1 MAFPADR
8 GPNRRPGGRVTAA
21 PFLRTG
27 IRAAAAAALLGGVSV
42 AAATSFYVSPTG
54 TSSTALGTGTITN
67 PWSLQT
73 ALSGPAAVHP
83 GDTIWLR
90 GGTYSGIFNSYLN
103 GTSAAPIIVRQYPGE
118 RAKLDG
124 GAANTP
130 TLLTVW
136 GSYTWFWGFE
146 ITSSSTDRVSL
157 QTGPSPSDLNR
168 PHTAIQNA
176 QNAGSGV
183 GIKIINMVIHNCG
196 QGIGLWQDAANS
208 EAYGNLIYY
217 NGWNAS
223 GRSWGHGIY
232 SQNVAPSRRT
242 VRDN

>member
-1 MAFPADR
+1 MSVFRRVRVSESVRLPRLDR
-8 GPNRRPGGRVTAA
+8 VVLLLVAV
-21 PFLRTG
+21 L
-27 IRAAAAAALLGGVSV
+27 ALIGATEVS
-42 AAATSFYVSPTG
+42 AIDFFVSPTG
-54 TSSTALGTGTITN
+54 TTSTALGTGTITN

-73 ALSGPAAVHP
+73 ALSGPAAVHA

-157 QTGPSPSDLNR
+157 QTGPSPTDLNR
-168 PHTAIQNA
+168 PNTAIQNA
-176 QNAGSGV
+176 QNAGS
-183 GIKIINMVIHNCG
+183 
-196 QGIGLWQDAANS
+196 S
-208 EAYGNLIYY
+208 
-217 NGWNAS
+217 
-223 GRSWGHGIY
+223 
-232 SQNVAPSRRT
+232 P
-242 VRDN
+242 